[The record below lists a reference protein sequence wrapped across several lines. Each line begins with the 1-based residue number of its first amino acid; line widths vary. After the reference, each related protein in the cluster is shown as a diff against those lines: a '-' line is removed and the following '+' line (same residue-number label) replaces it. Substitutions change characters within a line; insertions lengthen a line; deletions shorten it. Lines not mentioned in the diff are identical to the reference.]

1 MMVIE
6 GHEAIE
12 VPLISYRYSNKTRA
26 CVMFTETFNLSYI
39 KRSLVKRTF
48 DKNLGD
54 QSLTRK
60 TLWILT
66 LVCFIRY
73 FCIFITE
80 VKLNESR
87 MGNNKT

>member
-1 MMVIE
+1 
-6 GHEAIE
+6 
-12 VPLISYRYSNKTRA
+12 
-26 CVMFTETFNLSYI
+26 MFTETFNLSYI
-39 KRSLVKRTF
+39 KWSLVKRTVT
-48 DKNLGD
+48 KNLND
-54 QSLTRK
+54 QNLTRK

-66 LVCFIRY
+66 SVYFIRY